1 MATMFY
7 RAAGAILAPF
17 RYAEREAKM
26 LKEHVKED
34 IQAYISIALKL
45 LLAGVAAM
53 LFLLFIS
60 IAVANWINSAMNS
73 SIAGYAIV
81 GGFYL
86 VVAAIMYALKRA
98 DDVKQK
104 EVVRQRREE

>member
-17 RYAEREAKM
+17 RYAEREARM

-45 LLAGVAAM
+45 LLAGIAAM
-53 LFLLFIS
+53 MFLLFVS
-60 IAVANWINSAMNS
+60 IAVANWINAAMNS

-81 GGFYL
+81 AGFYL
-86 VVAAIMYALKRA
+86 FIAAIMYALKQA
-98 DDVKQK
+98 DNKKQK
-104 EVVRQRREE
+104 ETLRQRREE